1 MDKDTYLIIEYK
13 IKELRREKQTLLDGI
28 KYIEDEKT
36 KVINN
41 RLHAFNDLFRSKNS
55 ENTKLNI
62 LNLLDEKIAEKNKQI
77 GNIVEEIKNNENT
90 EGYAEMKLKYPE
102 TPFFGRMG
110 GAKKTKTLRKK
121 NTRRRTRRQKRH

>member
-1 MDKDTYLIIEYK
+1 MNKDTYLIIEYE

-28 KYIEDEKT
+28 KYIDDEKT

-55 ENTKLNI
+55 ENTKKNI
-62 LNLLDEKIAEKNKQI
+62 LNLLDAKIAKKNEEI
-77 GNIVEEIKNNENT
+77 GLIVEEIQNKEKIP
-90 EGYAEMKLKYPE
+90 GYAEMKENNPE